1 MSNPAFTLEG
11 DTLTLEG
18 LLSVETV
25 SQYQS
30 IGNDALAKAAKGL
43 VVDLGVAEI
52 IGSAPI
58 ALLIAWQRRAI
69 SLDKSYEL
77 VNAPPHFLEIA
88 RVSGV
93 LEILP
98 FTQIS

>member
-30 IGNDALAKAAKGL
+30 IGNDALAKAAEGL
-43 VVDLGVAEI
+43 VVDLGVA
-52 IGSAPI
+52 
-58 ALLIAWQRRAI
+58 QRQLRC
-69 SLDKSYEL
+69 
-77 VNAPPHFLEIA
+77 
-88 RVSGV
+88 
-93 LEILP
+93 
-98 FTQIS
+98 